1 MARKS
6 RVERVAFKVSIEANS
21 VFDERMAAFVFDT
34 SGGLIV
40 QQEVKK
46 GQLDLPIPADK
57 LSRSR
62 LFISP
67 IPDDMDRQ
75 VPSIKMM
82 ERLSAFEPVV
92 TIKGELIDHILIP
105 GHIIDIWHLCLC
117 WVRGRVVKDD
127 NSHPVCQAR
136 VHICEVD
143 KVWRW
148 IIRLP
153 DLEVFKLRDD
163 LIRVIEEP
171 RIPFPPRPL
180 PDPPPFDF
188 GDGGLRLTLSANTD
202 GRDELTFNP
211 QPEPPRE
218 SALSIKRASLP
229 VETLAELNS
238 NSAHIVR
245 EALVA
250 NVWLIFPYLC
260 LWPYWW
266 RFRCDEIIVVET
278 DSLGRFQ
285 ALIPYLC
292 SGDKPDL
299 YFWVEYEISGN
310 LETVYRPP
318 IPCYTY
324 WDYACGTEVII
335 RIKDQRVPGCGAEP
349 DPGGCVVQLLSIG
362 NDISPSEIHGDGASA
377 TNLGLTTAGR
387 PFGGKIEPRVWF
399 SRTDLRD
406 GKNIWYYRWSY
417 RRYVPGVTPDDDAGW
432 QHLTRD
438 VVRHYPKPVSG
449 GYNHVPYTL
458 GPQPVATEQ
467 NLFEITPVQNPEGGF
482 EWTVV
487 DQHED
492 LASAHFMTKALG
504 TGATFEDRALDAAGK
519 YELKMELFKKNGN
532 RVNDWDTLGINL
544 QMANVPAPFGTNTVT
559 FDSAP
564 TFNRVIR
571 SGKTAGFYMMM
582 HVDNNPCK
590 AEISPVTGPGLGVDP
605 AGCGFILYQDGAS
618 ADLRFK
624 PQHPNDFATFSFSV
638 VRGVTNQV
646 QRASASGRV
655 GVSPIGT
662 NDATPPVREYV
673 KQAGGQYLENF
684 PVTELLGSCVR
695 GAFSEALHVW
705 TLAVDGYGR
714 VGGLDAFSHAGFALT
729 KPCPGEK
736 KKSR

>member
-1 MARKS
+1 MVRKPTDK
-6 RVERVAFKVSIEANS
+6 RVTFKVSAEANRE
-21 VFDERMAAFVFDT
+21 FDGRVAGFVFDA
-34 SGGLIV
+34 SGVLIA

-46 GQLDLPIPADK
+46 GQLALSIPANK
-57 LSRSR
+57 LQQSR

-67 IPDDMDRQ
+67 IPDDTDKQ
-75 VPSIKMM
+75 TPSIKMM
-82 ERLSAFEPVV
+82 ERLSAFEPVISV
-92 TIKGELIDHILIP
+92 RGQLNDHILVP
-105 GHIIDIWHLCLC
+105 GHLIDVWHFCLC

-127 NSHPVCQAR
+127 NSHPVCGAK

-143 KVWRW
+143 KFWRW

-153 DLEVFKLRDD
+153 ELEIFRLRDD

-171 RIPFPPRPL
+171 RVRIPPRPL
-180 PDPPPFDF
+180 PEPPPFEFRQADL
-188 GDGGLRLTLSANTD
+188 DSAILSLNRD
-202 GRDELTFNP
+202 DRDELTLLGP
-211 QPEPPRE
+211 QPEPPDV
-218 SALSIKRASLP
+218 SKLSLKQTRQP
-229 VETLAELNS
+229 ETMLADLNS
-238 NSAHIVR
+238 NSVHIVR

-250 NVWLIFPYLC
+250 NVGFILPYLC

-266 RFRCDEIIVVET
+266 RFSCDELIVVET
-278 DSLGRFQ
+278 DGLGRFH

-299 YFWVEYEISGN
+299 YFWVEYEINGG
-310 LETVYRPP
+310 LETVYKPP
-318 IPCYTY
+318 VPCFTY
-324 WDYACGTEVII
+324 WNYACGTEVVI

-362 NDISPSEIHGDGASA
+362 NDISPSEIHGSGASA
-377 TNLGLTTAGR
+377 ANRGLTTTGR
-387 PFGGKIEPRVWF
+387 PFGGKIEPRIWF
-399 SRTDLRD
+399 SRSDLR

-417 RRYVPGVTPDDDAGW
+417 RLYVSGVAPDVDAGW

-458 GPQPVATEQ
+458 GPQPVTAEQ

-492 LASAHFMTKALG
+492 LASAHFLTKALG
-504 TGATFEDRALDAAGK
+504 SGATFAERAFNAAGK
-519 YELKMELFKKNGN
+519 YELKMELFDKNGN
-532 RVNDWDTLGINL
+532 RVNDWDTQGINL
-544 QMANVPAPFGTNTVT
+544 QMANIPAPFGTNTVT

-564 TFNRVIR
+564 AFNRVIR

-582 HVDNNPCK
+582 HVDNNPCT
-590 AEISPVTGPGLGVDP
+590 AEISPVTGPLLSADP

-624 PQHPNDFATFSFSV
+624 PHHPNNFATFNFSV
-638 VRGVTNQV
+638 VRGVTSPV
-646 QRASASGRV
+646 HKASASGKV
-655 GVSPIGT
+655 GDTPIGT
-662 NDATPPVREYV
+662 NDATPPLREYV
-673 KQAGGQYLENF
+673 KQGSGQYLENF
-684 PVTELLGSCVR
+684 PVTELLGPCVR

-705 TLAVDGYGR
+705 TQAVDGYGR

-736 KKSR
+736 